1 MEENMSNSN
10 QYKIHP
16 IVMGTKVFDKG
27 MMTYQ
32 SSYGEPYIIPI
43 YCWYLEGG
51 DQKILVDTGELA
63 PLQSKERES
72 AIGGKIYKFEE
83 GLSRWGLKP
92 EDIDIV
98 IHTHLHNDHCENDD
112 KCINATFYVHEK
124 ELERIHNPR
133 PLDFRYNIDFIL
145 DVEKNGQI
153 KTVTTDAEILPGIRV
168 IHTPA
173 HTEGGLTVM
182 VNTAQGKAA
191 ITGFCVIMENFNPPP
206 KIKAMEMDVIPP
218 GTHVN
223 VYEAYDIVLKV
234 RDMADILLPL
244 HEPKFASIDTIP

>member
-1 MEENMSNSN
+1 MVK
-10 QYKIHP
+10 YKIHP
-16 IVMGTKVFDKG
+16 IVMGTKAFDKS

-32 SSYGEPYIIPI
+32 FGYGEPYTIPI

-51 DQKILVDTGELA
+51 DKKILVDTGEYS
-63 PLQSKERES
+63 PLQSKERET

-112 KCINATFYVHEK
+112 KCVNATFYIHEK
-124 ELERIHNPR
+124 ELERIHNAH
-133 PLDFRYNIDFIL
+133 PLDFRYMEDYIL
-145 DVEKNGQI
+145 DIEKRGQI
-153 KTVTTDAEILPGIRV
+153 TKLTGDAEIVPGIRV

-173 HTEGGLTVM
+173 HTEGGLSV
-182 VNTAQGKAA
+182 VVDTAQGKAV
-191 ITGFCVIMENFNPPP
+191 ITGFCIIMESFDPPP
-206 KIKAMEMDVIPP
+206 RVKALEMDVIPP
-218 GTHVN
+218 STHVN
-223 VYEAYDIVLKV
+223 VYEAYDILLKV

>member
-1 MEENMSNSN
+1 MDMRNT
-10 QYKIHP
+10 YKIHP
-16 IVMGTKVFDKG
+16 IVIGTKAFDKG

-32 SSYGEPYIIPI
+32 YGYGEPYTIPI

-51 DQKILVDTGELA
+51 DKKILVDTGEMA
-63 PLQSKERES
+63 PLQSKERET

-83 GLSRWGLKP
+83 GLARWSLKP
-92 EDIDIV
+92 EEIDIV

-124 ELERIHNPR
+124 ELERIHNPH
-133 PLDFRYNIDFIL
+133 PLDFRYNEDFIL

-153 KTVTTDAEILPGIRV
+153 KKLTGDAEILPGIRV

-173 HTEGGLTVM
+173 HTEGGLTLIVD
-182 VNTAQGKAA
+182 TAQGKAV
-191 ITGFCVIMENFNPPP
+191 ITGFCVIMENFYPPA
-206 KIKAMEMDVIPP
+206 KIKAMDMEVIPP

-234 RDMADILLPL
+234 RDMADILIPL
-244 HEPKFASIDTIP
+244 HEPEFVSRDTIP